1 MKQKII
7 ATTLI
12 GAGVLSGV
20 IYALTFT
27 FSGTDELLDRTLR
40 ALPSE
45 GGTASA
51 DMISGSTLTVALD
64 NTSPI
69 LLDDPSGPN
78 APAITGFGINLEN
91 TSTSD
96 LNSWILTAFDDPN
109 DASPVAIGSS
119 SIAGILGATQA
130 GVDADFFPQADDG
143 INGGRLHSDVSSN
156 PINDR
161 FFTTA
166 FSTLVFDGAPILEL
180 LTGPDLNCG
189 SGRGQVDCSLYV
201 RYQAVGTGGS
211 LKLSGTPGDG
221 NGNGTLPEPATN
233 LLVGLGLL
241 GLLLGRRY
249 LKF

>member
-12 GAGVLSGV
+12 GAGVLWGLT
-20 IYALTFT
+20 YALMFT
-27 FSGTDELLDRTLR
+27 FSGTDDLLDRTLR

-69 LLDDPSGPN
+69 LLDDLS
-78 APAITGFGINLEN
+78 APDALAITEFGINLEN
-91 TSTSD
+91 TSTLG
-96 LNSWILTAFDDPN
+96 LNSWILTAFNDPN
-109 DASPVAIGSS
+109 DASPVTIGSS

-130 GVDADFFPQADDG
+130 GVDRDFSPQADDG
-143 INGGRLHSDVSSN
+143 INGGRLQSDVSWN
-156 PINDR
+156 RIHDR
-161 FFTTA
+161 FFTTP

-189 SGRGQVDCSLYV
+189 SGQGQVDCSLYV

-211 LKLSGTPGDG
+211 LKLSGTPG
-221 NGNGTLPEPATN
+221 NGNGTVPEPATN
-233 LLVGLGLL
+233 LLMGLGLL
-241 GLLLGRRY
+241 GLLLGRRF

>member
-51 DMISGSTLTVALD
+51 DMISGSTLSGALD

-69 LLDDPSGPN
+69 LLDDLSGPD
-78 APAITGFGINLEN
+78 APAITEFGINLEN

-96 LNSWILTAFDDPN
+96 LNSWILTGFDDPD
-109 DASPVAIGSS
+109 DASPVTIGSS
-119 SIAGILGATQA
+119 SIAGVLGGTQA

-166 FSTLVFDGAPILEL
+166 FLTLVFDGAPILEL
-180 LTGPDLNCG
+180 LTDPDLNCG
-189 SGRGQVDCSLYV
+189 GQVDCSPYV
-201 RYQAVGTGGS
+201 GYQTVGNNDGG
-211 LKLSGTPGDG
+211 LTLSGIPGDG
-221 NGNGTLPEPATN
+221 NGNGTLPEPATH
-233 LLVGLGLL
+233 LLMGLGLL